1 MSLIQIISPCPGGT
15 VGWRDGGECSWG
27 PGRVG
32 QGPSDAGSSLLS
44 RHLCPTEVEVG
55 PWMNRSLSAET
66 DGSVLS
72 CFSASQSTLT
82 GTWLRSV
89 CHPSGMLSEES
100 AFWKVDLGT
109 FVSTVRFYYFLGMIQ
124 HNVVFFFFSSK
135 MQMCCCCC

>member
-1 MSLIQIISPCPGGT
+1 
-15 VGWRDGGECSWG
+15 
-27 PGRVG
+27 
-32 QGPSDAGSSLLS
+32 
-44 RHLCPTEVEVG
+44 
-55 PWMNRSLSAET
+55 MNRSLSAET

-72 CFSASQSTLT
+72 CFLASQSTLT

-124 HNVVFFFFSSK
+124 HKVVFFFFSSK